1 MLTAS
6 SSLSLNT
13 GGYTQQLQQQAQRS
27 VDQASQKA
35 QSLQSQARAARSDA
49 ERAQQNANELEVRAG
64 QAQSEASR
72 AAASTQSVSN
82 VEIFRVQPPVSYD
95 QLPEQ
100 IASAKAD
107 TYSALNTSNTSSA
120 NVGSVVNTTA

>member
-1 MLTAS
+1 MLTAF

-35 QSLQSQARAARSDA
+35 QSLQAQARAARSDA
-49 ERAQQNANELEVRAG
+49 ERAQQNANQLEARAS
-64 QAQSEASR
+64 QAQTEASR
-72 AAASTQSVSN
+72 AAASVRTAAN
-82 VEIFRVQPPVSYD
+82 VEIFQLKPQVSYD

-100 IASAKAD
+100 IVSAKAD
-107 TYSALNTSNTSSA
+107 TYAALNPGNTSSA
-120 NVGSVVNTTA
+120 NVGSVVDTTA

>member
-1 MLTAS
+1 MLTAF

-35 QSLQSQARAARSDA
+35 QSLQNQARAARSDA
-49 ERAQQNANELEVRAG
+49 ARAQQNANELEVRAG

-72 AAASTQSVSN
+72 AAASARTLPN
-82 VEIFRVQPPVSYD
+82 VEIFQLKPQTSYD

-100 IASAKAD
+100 IVSAKAD
-107 TYSALNTSNTSSA
+107 TYAALNTNSTNSA

>member
-35 QSLQSQARAARSDA
+35 QSLQSQARAARADA
-49 ERAQQNANELEVRAG
+49 ERAQQNASDLEVRAG

-72 AAASTQSVSN
+72 AAASTRTVAN
-82 VEIFRVQPPVSYD
+82 VEIFQVKPQISSA

-100 IASAKAD
+100 IVSAKAD
-107 TYSALNTSNTSSA
+107 TYAALNTSNTSSA
-120 NVGSVVNTTA
+120 NIGSVVNTTA

>member
-1 MLTAS
+1 MLTAF

-35 QSLQSQARAARSDA
+35 QSLQSQARSARADA
-49 ERAQQNANELEVRAG
+49 ERAQQNANDLEVRAG

-72 AAASTQSVSN
+72 AAASIRTVAN
-82 VEIFRVQPPVSYD
+82 IEIFQVRPQTSYD

-100 IASAKAD
+100 IVSAKAD
-107 TYSALNTSNTSSA
+107 TYAALNSANTSGT
-120 NVGSVVNTTA
+120 NVGSLVNTTA

>member
-1 MLTAS
+1 MLTAF

-35 QSLQSQARAARSDA
+35 QSLQSQARAARADA
-49 ERAQQNANELEVRAG
+49 ERAQQNANDLEVRAG

-72 AAASTQSVSN
+72 AAASVRTAN
-82 VEIFRVQPPVSYD
+82 VEIFQLKPQTSYD
-95 QLPEQ
+95 RLPEQ
-100 IASAKAD
+100 IVSAKAD
-107 TYSALNTSNTSSA
+107 TYAALNSGNTSSA

>member
-27 VDQASQKA
+27 VGQASQKA

-49 ERAQQNANELEVRAG
+49 ARAQQNANELEVRAG

-72 AAASTQSVSN
+72 AAASVSTASN
-82 VEIFRVQPPVSYD
+82 VEIFRVNPQTSYD

-107 TYSALNTSNTSSA
+107 TYAALNTSGASSA
-120 NVGSVVNTTA
+120 NVGTVVNTTA